1 MSCSRPMQRTAAS
14 RWGARGSYRGKSWR
28 WSCGLH
34 RRALSSAPP
43 RRGSAELQRADA
55 DRAQATTGTRCAGK
69 RLPPRSQL
77 RCSAHSLPRFPL
89 CGPSLPTSNRPRPI
103 SFLPPSPPNR
113 GHLSASTPSPSGL
126 DPVYKS
132 SLRRVSTDTDTD
144 THTAGLSLGDT
155 HSHTH
160 MRAFRHERGL
170 WASRDAQEL
179 HIYYYQSGS
188 PRWRARAA
196 SVNTTPCR
204 TLRCALLTRHAIAGS

>member
-1 MSCSRPMQRTAAS
+1 MQRTAAS

-113 GHLSASTPSPSGL
+113 GHLSASTPSPSGRRPGKVHKSSGCACGEFL
-126 DPVYKS
+126 PVPRTAIADTNTLLSGSEPRSEARCRYDVPS
-132 SLRRVSTDTDTD
+132 SVSLRRRKSIRP
-144 THTAGLSLGDT
+144 AGGTVLQPV
-155 HSHTH
+155 H
-160 MRAFRHERGL
+160 AVVWRG
-170 WASRDAQEL
+170 
-179 HIYYYQSGS
+179 
-188 PRWRARAA
+188 WRARAE
-196 SVNTTPCR
+196 
-204 TLRCALLTRHAIAGS
+204 AGDEDRSESCDSGP